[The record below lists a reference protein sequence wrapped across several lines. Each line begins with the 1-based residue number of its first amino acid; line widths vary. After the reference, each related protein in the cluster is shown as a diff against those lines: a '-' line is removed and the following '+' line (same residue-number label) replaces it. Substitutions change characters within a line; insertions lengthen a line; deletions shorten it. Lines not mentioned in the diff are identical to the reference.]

1 MPLRE
6 YVCRICRIVIESIE
20 FGEPELHRCPDCGCA
35 MDQIAFSLPASV
47 RVGKYGKAG
56 GPPPEPSND

>member
-6 YVCRICRIVIESIE
+6 YVCRKCRTKVESVE
-20 FGEPELHRCPDCGCA
+20 YGEPCFHLCIDCGEQ
-35 MDQIAFSLPASV
+35 MDQVEFSRPAPV

-56 GPPPEPSND
+56 GLAPEVSE